1 MQKNEKPTS
10 ANTFVLPMKR
20 EQQKRSFWGGLPP
33 PKRVV
38 LFFCA
43 IIILGAALLSLPAAQ
58 NRPVSLFNALFTS
71 VSAVCVTGLST
82 VSIVDSFSL
91 FGRVVILLLFQIGGL
106 GIMAISTM
114 VALMLGK
121 RIMLQERIM
130 IKESFNVDT
139 MEGIVR
145 ITRNLIFF
153 ALGLEILGALVLA
166 WRFLPY
172 YGWLPALGQ
181 GFFHSVSA
189 FCNTGF
195 NLFADAFSTV
205 IKDPLTSIT
214 LMLLIIAGGLG
225 VTVIAA
231 LSRYLTGKAKHISL
245 HAKLVLTVSACL
257 LLAGFLVALLGEFH
271 NPATFGGQSLGEKI
285 LSSAFFSV
293 SARSAGFNLA
303 DASQLKSFTQFFL
316 IFLMFI
322 GASPGSTGSGI
333 KTTTFG
339 VLVAIAFSIFTG
351 RGQVALFGR
360 SIGAETIYK
369 ALAIL
374 LLAIFWLI
382 AVVFILLITE
392 KLPLGPV
399 LFEVVS
405 ALSNAGISEGITPD
419 LSMVGKTLVM
429 ITMFVGRLGT
439 LLIGYVFAN
448 LLRPKGIHYPEEKI
462 IIG

>member
-1 MQKNEKPTS
+1 MLKNAKQS
-10 ANTFVLPMKR
+10 NSKTFVLRMKR
-20 EQQKRSFWGGLPP
+20 EQQKRSFLGGLPP

-38 LFFCA
+38 LFFFA
-43 IIILGAALLSLPAAQ
+43 LIILGAVLLSLPAAQ
-58 NRPVSLFNALFTS
+58 NRPISFFDALFTS

-82 VSIVDSFSL
+82 VSMADTFSL
-91 FGRVVILLLFQIGGL
+91 FGRVVILLLFQTGGL

-145 ITRNLIFF
+145 ITRNLILF
-153 ALGLEILGALVLA
+153 ALGLETLGALVLT

-172 YGWLPALGQ
+172 YGWLSALGQ

-189 FCNTGF
+189 FCNAGF
-195 NLFADAFSTV
+195 NLFADGFSAV
-205 IKDPLTSIT
+205 IMDPLTSIT

-231 LSRYLTGKAKHISL
+231 LSRYLTRKAKHLSL

-257 LLAGFLVALLGEFH
+257 LVGGFLVAFLGEFN
-271 NPATFGGQSLGEKI
+271 NPATFGGKSLGEKI
-285 LSSAFFSV
+285 LSGAFFSV
-293 SARSAGFNLA
+293 SARSAGFNMVDTYHLN
-303 DASQLKSFTQFFL
+303 SFTQFFL
-316 IFLMFI
+316 IFLMFV

-333 KTTTFG
+333 KTTTLG
-339 VLVAIAFSIFTG
+339 VLAAVAFCIFTG
-351 RGQVALFGR
+351 RSQVAVFGR

-374 LLAIFWLI
+374 LLAIFWLMA
-382 AVVFILLITE
+382 AVFLLLITE
-392 KLPLGPV
+392 KLPIGPV
-399 LFEVVS
+399 LFEVVA
-405 ALSNAGISEGITPD
+405 ALSNAGISEGITPG
-419 LSMVGKTLVM
+419 LSIAGKVIVM

-448 LLRPKGIHYPEEKI
+448 LLQPKGIHYPEEKV